1 MNTGHAIKLIRTE
14 KGLSQQELGKLI
26 YEDANR
32 IKLLETGKRMPNVET
47 LQKLTKALNVSIFTV
62 LFFSMQADGE
72 LTNLPRLFRNEL
84 HRLAQEEIV
93 K

>member
-14 KGLSQQELGKLI
+14 KGISQQELSKLI
-26 YEDANR
+26 YEDASR
-32 IKLLETGKRMPNVET
+32 VKLLETGKRMPNTET
-47 LQKLTKALNVSIFTV
+47 LQKLAKALNVSIFTI
-62 LFFSMQADGE
+62 LFFSMQVDGE
-72 LTNLPRLFRNEL
+72 LINLPRLFRNEL

>member
-14 KGLSQQELGKLI
+14 KDLSQQELGKLI

-32 IKLLETGKRMPNVET
+32 VKLLETGKRLPNVET
-47 LQKLTKALNVSIFTV
+47 LQKLAKALNVSIFTI
-62 LFFSMQADGE
+62 LFFSMQVDGE